1 MTIRRTLRFLPVL
14 TWALLLCG
22 PQGAAAD
29 APVFRLGV
37 VNERSEQPDLAL
49 QQYGSLVAYL
59 ADVLGRKGIAV
70 SRLVIAHDVPD
81 MLRRVAGGEVDAVIE
96 GVFPTLWIAQRTH
109 ALDPALLAWR
119 KGQREYRSVF
129 FVRKDSPLRSLDDLR
144 GRLLALEAPR
154 STSAFAL
161 PLATLQLHGLRAT
174 PEGGE
179 AGHGAAV
186 RYVLAGSEAN
196 QGYWVL
202 RGRADAGAFNDG
214 DWQRLPDQVRAE
226 LRIVHTTAP
235 LLRWLVSFRKGLAP
249 DVRRA
254 VQAAMVDMHRSEP
267 GRAALRQ
274 AERTARFEPLTPADG
289 ASLARWQP
297 VLSQVSFATP

>member
-1 MTIRRTLRFLPVL
+1 ML
-14 TWALLLCG
+14 A
-22 PQGAAAD
+22 GAPRSFAAE
-29 APVFRLGV
+29 APAFRLGV
-37 VNERSEQPDLAL
+37 VNERSEQSDLAL
-49 QQYGSLVAYL
+49 QQYGGLVAQL
-59 ADVLGRKGIAV
+59 ADTLGRKGIAV
-70 SRLVIAHDVPD
+70 SRLVVAHDVPD
-81 MLRRVAGGEVDAVIE
+81 MARRVARGEVDAVIE
-96 GVFPTLWIAQRTH
+96 GVFPTLWIARRTH

-129 FVRKDSPLRSLDDLR
+129 FVRRDSPVRSLDDLR

-161 PLATLQLHGLRAT
+161 PLATLQLHGLRVA
-174 PEGGE
+174 P
-179 AGHGAAV
+179 ASGAAGPRAAV
-186 RYVLAGSEAN
+186 HYVLAGSEAN

-214 DWQRLPDQVRAE
+214 DWERLPDAVRAE

-249 DVRRA
+249 DVRHA
-254 VQAAMVDMHRSEP
+254 VQAAMTDLHRSEP
-267 GRAALRQ
+267 GREALQR
-274 AERTARFEPLTPADG
+274 AERITRIEPLTPADR

-297 VLSQVSFATP
+297 VLAKASFSAP

>member
-1 MTIRRTLRFLPVL
+1 MRRTLRLLLVL
-14 TWALLLCG
+14 SWALLAAG
-22 PQGAAAD
+22 PRGAAAE

-49 QQYGSLVAYL
+49 QQYGSLVAHL
-59 ADVLGRKGIAV
+59 ADALGRKGISV

-81 MLRRVAGGEVDAVIE
+81 MARRVASGEVDAVIE
-96 GVFPTLWIAQRTH
+96 GVFPTLWIARRTH

-129 FVRKDSPLRSLDDLR
+129 FVRKDSPVRRLDDLR

-161 PLATLQLHGLRAT
+161 PLATLQLHGLRAS
-174 PEGGE
+174 PDSGAAGG
-179 AGHGAAV
+179 GAAV

-214 DWQRLPDQVRAE
+214 DWQRLPGTVRAE
-226 LRIVHTTAP
+226 LRIVHTPAP
-235 LLRWLVSFRKGLAP
+235 LLRWLVSFRKGLAS

-254 VQAAMVDMHRSEP
+254 VQAAMTDMHRSEP
-267 GRAALRQ
+267 GRDALQ
-274 AERTARFEPLTPADG
+274 GAERIARFEPLTPADR
-289 ASLARWQP
+289 ASLARWQTAL
-297 VLSQVSFATP
+297 VRDSLVTP